1 MSDEK
6 FFETPTKKT
15 KLPLF
20 MIERNKKI
28 KGEYGRPDRWEKM
41 PPQPYLQVAHRLVWF
56 REEHPDWTISTREIF
71 SDEKTSVFECVILT
85 PEGRVIATGHKK
97 ETIAGFGDFMEKAET
112 GSVGRALALC
122 GFGTQFATD
131 LDEGDR
137 IVDSPVATLRDEQP
151 TIVPAPP
158 PAPPAAV
165 MPPPMEDSRAAL
177 VNEFVRIGGV
187 KGMKVQKEL
196 AAYASEILGRDVG
209 KSLSAIK
216 ALSEEDLKAIVDRG
230 LADIAQP
237 LVPVD
242 AVARLEESWTDT
254 SSTT

>member
-1 MSDEK
+1 MLDEK
-6 FFETPTKKT
+6 SVFVTPKGT

-28 KGEYGRPDRWEKM
+28 KEYGKPDRWEKM

-71 SDEKTSVFECVILT
+71 SDDKTSVFECVILT
-85 PEGRVIATGHKK
+85 PEGRAIATGHKK
-97 ETIAGFGDFMEKAET
+97 ETIGDFGDFMEKAET
-112 GSVGRALALC
+112 GAVGRALALC

-137 IVDSPVATLRDEQP
+137 IVDAPIAPATAAPQP
-151 TIVPAPP
+151 LTTPYPEP
-158 PAPPAAV
+158 SAAV
-165 MPPPMEDSRAAL
+165 MTTPMPDARAAL

-209 KSLSAIK
+209 KSLGAIK
-216 ALSEEDLKAIVDRG
+216 ALSEEDLKVIVDKG
-230 LADIAQP
+230 LADIVAP
-237 LVPVD
+237 LGNAD
-242 AVARLEESWTDT
+242 TAAKLEESWGDAPKQD
-254 SSTT
+254 